1 LSVSIPAPKSKHRH
15 WRYDDACSTHGLE
28 MILDRAASI
37 GRTSFMTK
45 DAAWHRRARLRRAST
60 GFTLPELLIIVAI
73 VAILGAI
80 LFPIVT
86 NARAKS
92 QQSTCL
98 SNQRQLS
105 TAWLMYS
112 QDYNGRVV
120 PWSVSGKSASDAF
133 IWDRLLQAYQKNE
146 ALLRCPSTSALVSY
160 SYSANVGGAS
170 PSPPTRSLSSLK
182 NPTQTP
188 IIADCAG
195 FTDSVN
201 NVAGWSYSFV
211 IPDERNGHQARAI
224 KYVSIKDGR
233 PTGETQWFAPPT
245 NERTEAAMI
254 KADMHRGGANY
265 IFADGHAQ
273 WLAAEHD
280 ATGKPIPVRKGM
292 DYDSDGILGDD
303 PAHGTS
309 GKYD

>member
-1 LSVSIPAPKSKHRH
+1 
-15 WRYDDACSTHGLE
+15 
-28 MILDRAASI
+28 
-37 GRTSFMTK
+37 MTT
-45 DAAWHRRARLRRAST
+45 DAAGYGPARLRRAST

-80 LFPIVT
+80 LFPIFT
-86 NARAKS
+86 NARTKA

-112 QDYNGRVV
+112 QDYSGRVV

-133 IWDRLLQAYQKNE
+133 IWDRLLQPYQKNE
-146 ALLRCPSTSALVSY
+146 GILHCPSTTALVSY

-182 NPTQTP
+182 NPPQTP

-195 FTDSVN
+195 FTDAIN
-201 NVAGWSYSFV
+201 NVPGWSYSFV
-211 IPDERNGHQARAI
+211 IPDERGGHQARAI

-245 NERTEAAMI
+245 AERTQASMI

-273 WLAAEHD
+273 WLAAEQD
-280 ATGKPIPVRKGM
+280 SMGRPIPARKGL
-292 DYDSDGILGDD
+292 DYDSDGILSDD
-303 PAHGTS
+303 AAQGTG